1 MKEKQLI
8 PVKELPRYLPVSMA
22 TIRAWVFQQRLPVI
36 RLGRRVMVKR
46 SVLQKIQEAGLEA
59 VAEDA
64 KKITDQ

>member
-1 MKEKQLI
+1 
-8 PVKELPRYLPVSMA
+8 VV
-22 TIRAWVFQQRLPVI
+22 

>member
-8 PVKELPRYLPVSMA
+8 PVKELPSYLPVSMA
-22 TIRAWVFQQRLPVI
+22 TIRSWVFQQRLPVI
-36 RLGRRVMVKR
+36 RLGRLVMVKR
-46 SVLQKIQEAGLEA
+46 SVLQRIQEGGLEA